1 MTATVVAR
9 PCRTRALGVAV
20 AVLALTLSACGGSAP
35 AASSDGKLIVVT
47 TVSPITSIVSNIAG
61 GTPGNKVTVVGVVPE
76 GTNSH
81 TFEPPPSAAKVLS
94 TADVVFING
103 LKLEDP
109 TAELAQAN
117 AKEGSEVVE
126 LGTLSIPESEWI
138 YDFSF
143 PKEEGKPNPH
153 LWTNPLFAIKYGAE
167 VRDTLSERD
176 PANAATYATN
186 FAAFE
191 KKATALSDALRA
203 DQETIPGEKLLLTY
217 HDAYAYFARDYG
229 WTVLGAVQPKDFE
242 DPTPKEVAA
251 LIEQIRAEKV
261 PTIFGSEVF
270 PSKILEQIGRE
281 GGARYEDTL
290 RDDDLPGKPGEAGH
304 SWLGL
309 MKYDYTTMVAGLG
322 GTTSALDKVDTADVA
337 PDRAQYPQ

>member
-1 MTATVVAR
+1 M
-9 PCRTRALGVAV
+9 
-20 AVLALTLSACGGSAP
+20 LTLAACGGSVG
-35 AASSDGKLIVVT
+35 AASESGRKTVVT
-47 TVSPITSIVSNIAG
+47 TVSPITSIVSTIAG
-61 GTPGNKVTVVGVVPE
+61 DKVDVVGIVPE

-94 TADVVFING
+94 TADLVFING

-109 TAELAQAN
+109 TADLAKAN
-117 AKEGSEVVE
+117 AKDGSRIVE
-126 LGTLSIPESEWI
+126 LGTMSIPQSQWI

-143 PKEEGKPNPH
+143 PRQGGKPNPH
-153 LWTNPLFAIKYGAE
+153 LWTDPLVAIKYAAE
-167 VRDTLSERD
+167 ARDALTQLD
-176 PANAATYATN
+176 PAGGPTFAASYT
-186 FAAFE
+186 AFE
-191 KKATALSDALRA
+191 KRATALSDALKT
-203 DQETIPGEKLLLTY
+203 DQATIPGNKVLLTY

-251 LIEQIRAEKV
+251 LIQQVRTQKV

-281 GGARYEDTL
+281 SGARYEDTL
-290 RDDDLPGKPGEAGH
+290 RDDDLPGKPGEVGH

-309 MKYDYTTMVAGLG
+309 MRYDYTTMVKGLG
-322 GTTSALDKVDTADVA
+322 GTTTALDAVDVSDAA

>member
-1 MTATVVAR
+1 
-9 PCRTRALGVAV
+9 
-20 AVLALTLSACGGSAP
+20 VLALAACGGSAG
-35 AASSDGKLIVVT
+35 AASESGRKTVVT
-47 TVSPITSIVSNIAG
+47 TVSPITSIVSTIAG
-61 GTPGNKVTVVGVVPE
+61 DKVDVVGIVPE

-94 TADVVFING
+94 KADLVFING

-109 TAELAQAN
+109 TADLAKAN
-117 AKEGSEVVE
+117 AKDGSRIVE
-126 LGTLSIPESEWI
+126 LGTMSIPQSQWI

-143 PKEEGKPNPH
+143 PREEGKPNPH
-153 LWTNPLFAIKYGAE
+153 LWTDPLFAIKYAAE
-167 VRDTLSERD
+167 ARDALTQLD
-176 PANAATYATN
+176 PAGGPTFAASYT
-186 FAAFE
+186 AFE
-191 KKATALSDALRA
+191 KKASALSDALKT
-203 DQETIPGEKLLLTY
+203 DQATIPGNKVLLTY

-251 LIEQIRAEKV
+251 LIQQVRTQKV

-281 GGARYEDTL
+281 SGARYEDTL

-309 MKYDYTTMVAGLG
+309 MRYDYTTMVKGLG
-322 GTTSALDKVDTADVA
+322 GTTTALDAVDISDAA
-337 PDRAQYPQ
+337 PDRAEYPQ